1 MGRSMVRS
9 NRWRSSLK
17 YKVCNKWKANKMT
30 NLEKLLD
37 ISYQTREIIK
47 ESIDSNV
54 SENTKT
60 IIKLISVV
68 QEQQI
73 KLLEELI

>member
-1 MGRSMVRS
+1 MS
-9 NRWRSSLK
+9 
-17 YKVCNKWKANKMT
+17 

-47 ESIDSNV
+47 ESIDSSV
-54 SENTKT
+54 YVNTKT
-60 IIKLISVV
+60 IIKLISVI

>member
-1 MGRSMVRS
+1 
-9 NRWRSSLK
+9 
-17 YKVCNKWKANKMT
+17 MT

-47 ESIDSNV
+47 ESIDSSV
-54 SENTKT
+54 YVNTET
-60 IIKLISVV
+60 IIKLISVI

>member
-1 MGRSMVRS
+1 
-9 NRWRSSLK
+9 
-17 YKVCNKWKANKMT
+17 MT

-47 ESIDSNV
+47 ETIDSKAHI
-54 SENTKT
+54 NTQT
-60 IIKLISVV
+60 IIKLISVI

-73 KLLEELI
+73 KILEELI

>member
-1 MGRSMVRS
+1 MS
-9 NRWRSSLK
+9 
-17 YKVCNKWKANKMT
+17 

-60 IIKLISVV
+60 IIKLISVI

-73 KLLEELI
+73 NLFVVLI

>member
-1 MGRSMVRS
+1 
-9 NRWRSSLK
+9 
-17 YKVCNKWKANKMT
+17 MT

-37 ISYQTREIIK
+37 ISYQTRQIIK
-47 ESIDSNV
+47 ESIDYNV
-54 SENTKT
+54 CEKTKT
-60 IIKLISVV
+60 IIKLISVI